1 MRYEPANLA
10 KVVPVVTL
18 VFGLSACSIG
28 EEVKHIEEVQRAEM
42 RQETARSENL
52 TGEQLFVRSCNT
64 CHPGGQAGIG
74 PNLAEIDTS
83 MPDDAQLKALIRKG
97 RGNMP
102 PQSKETINDQELD
115 NLVVYLRALN
125 KKT

>member
-1 MRYEPANLA
+1 MGFLPANLT
-10 KVVPVVTL
+10 KVIPVLVV

-28 EEVKHIEEVQRAEM
+28 EEVKHIEEVQRAQM

-64 CHPGGQAGIG
+64 CHPGGAAGMG
-74 PNLAEIDTS
+74 PSLAEINTS
-83 MPDDAQLKALIRKG
+83 MPDDAQLKALIRTG

-102 PQSKETINDQELD
+102 PQSKGTINDQELD
-115 NLVVYLRALN
+115 NLVTYLRSLN
-125 KKT
+125 K

>member
-1 MRYEPANLA
+1 MRLLFVNPAKLLPLLT
-10 KVVPVVTL
+10 VVL
-18 VFGLSACSIG
+18 GLSACSIG

-64 CHPGGQAGIG
+64 CHPGGLAGMG
-74 PNLAEIDTS
+74 PSLAEINTAI
-83 MPDDAQLKALIRKG
+83 PDDAQLKALIRKG

-102 PQSKETINDQELD
+102 PQSKETMNDPELD
-115 NLVVYLRALN
+115 NLVVYLRSLN
-125 KKT
+125 K

>member
-1 MRYEPANLA
+1 MRFCFADLA
-10 KVVPVVTL
+10 KIAPAVVVAL
-18 VFGLSACSIG
+18 LLSACSIA
-28 EEVKHIEEVQRAEM
+28 EEVKHIEEVQKAEQ

-64 CHPGGQAGIG
+64 CHPGGKAGIG
-74 PNLAEIDTS
+74 PSLEEINTK

-102 PQSKETINDQELD
+102 PQSKETINDQELE
-115 NLVVYLRALN
+115 NLVAYLRSLN
-125 KKT
+125 K